1 MGRGV
6 GMGRGQISNTCMGS
20 GAGALQPKIVN
31 ATAMTG
37 CCSAQMRRT
46 YSMLLA
52 EMLSSKEYESSGAKS
67 SHSVPCERCLAKAEE
82 IWSLLQQHS
91 AVNSYTHVWG

>member
-1 MGRGV
+1 
-6 GMGRGQISNTCMGS
+6 
-20 GAGALQPKIVN
+20 
-31 ATAMTG
+31 
-37 CCSAQMRRT
+37 
-46 YSMLLA
+46 MLLA